1 MGPGISLF
9 DPLRH
14 DAFQKQG
21 QVTPVDAA
29 ASIGHNELSFFQAF
43 IPQRQTVLIPI
54 QKFDHFAVAVDEH
67 KQGTGQRIHLQFGT
81 DDAAKAV
88 ERFAHVAGAPVKIDA
103 CHGGQGNHR
112 NVRQATTDRNVV
124 GSKFR

>member
-1 MGPGISLF
+1 MGPDISLF

-14 DAFQKQG
+14 DAFQEQG

-43 IPQRQTVLIPI
+43 IPQHQAVLVPI

-67 KQGTGQRIHLQFGT
+67 KQGTGQRVHLQFGT

-88 ERFAHVAGAPVKIDA
+88 ERFE
-103 CHGGQGNHR
+103 NM
-112 NVRQATTDRNVV
+112 
-124 GSKFR
+124 GSSLEKSLSCFSKYLYFKT